1 MLDQVCEANP
11 GRVAP
16 IEWHASAAYPLYSA
30 ESRAKWRLY
39 PPPYNGGYATPWLWI
54 DGRNRSY
61 SYSAWEN
68 YIYDHMLVPSDVSL
82 THVGTTYDS
91 VLRNGQVRV
100 ECYNAGAIPIIAAGL
115 QVAITEDSLYY
126 TGPNGDPLHNHVCRD
141 YVPNQNG
148 TTLTLGPGAT
158 DTVVVPYSLDPSWVE
173 KNVKLVV
180 YLQNMTVQPDSSMP
194 CYQGLVGNVLDFGA
208 GVEESRLLA
217 ARDLRV
223 QVSPNPCR
231 TGCVFVLSGAAAHGA
246 RIAVYTSDGRLVSS
260 LRAVSNRASWSSAG
274 LSRGV
279 YLYRV
284 NAGAATAEGKLVV
297 SD

>member
-11 GRVAP
+11 GRVARV
-16 IEWHASAAYPLYSA
+16 EWHIGASYPLYNA
-30 ESRAKWRLY
+30 EARAKWYLY
-39 PPPYNGGYATPWLWI
+39 PPPYNGGYATPWLWV

-61 SYSAWEN
+61 IYSAWEN
-68 YIYDHMLVPSDVSL
+68 YIYDQMLVPSDVSL
-82 THVGTTYDS
+82 THVGTTYDP

-100 ECYNAGAIPIIAAGL
+100 ECYNAGAIPIIGAAL
-115 QVAITEDSLYY
+115 QVVITEDSLYY
-126 TGPNGDPLHNHVCRD
+126 TGPNGDPLHNGVCRD

-180 YLQNMTVQPDSSMP
+180 YLQNMTQQPDSSKP
-194 CYQGLVGNVLDFGA
+194 CYQGLTGNVLDFVA
-208 GVEESRLLA
+208 GVEESKLLT

-231 TGCVFVLSGAAAHGA
+231 AGCEFTLSGAAARGA
-246 RIAVYTSDGRLVSS
+246 RIAVYSPDGRLVSNVQT
-260 LRAVSNRASWSSAG
+260 AGNRASWSRNG
-274 LSRGV
+274 VSRGI

-284 NAGAATAEGKLVV
+284 TSGTATAQGNLVV
-297 SD
+297 TD